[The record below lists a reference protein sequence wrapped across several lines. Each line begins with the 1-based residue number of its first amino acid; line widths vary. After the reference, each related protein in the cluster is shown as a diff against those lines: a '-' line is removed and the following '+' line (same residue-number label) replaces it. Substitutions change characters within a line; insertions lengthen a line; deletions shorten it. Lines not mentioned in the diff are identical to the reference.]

1 MAKLRYRFH
10 SLEFGDTDIH
20 LRTLRDNQQ
29 FDDPRGL
36 AEEMGI
42 SSSSWPMFGV
52 LYAAGEVLARSM
64 QHYDIRGLRILEVGC
79 GIGLSSL
86 VLNERLADITAS
98 DYHPEAEV
106 FLQYNARLNNSR
118 PIPFFRSAWADSC
131 AGIAKFDLIIG
142 SDLLYQPDHAGMLSG
157 FINQHAK
164 QACRVIIVDPQR
176 GNGPLFCRHMNGF
189 EFAHTRIRH
198 EENDAMTQ
206 PFKGHVLSF
215 SRS

>member
-1 MAKLRYRFH
+1 MAKLRFRFH

-29 FDDPRGL
+29 FDDPDGL
-36 AEEMGI
+36 AEDIGI

-52 LYAAGEVLARSM
+52 LYAAGEVLARTM
-64 QHYDIRGLRILEVGC
+64 QSYDVRGLRILEVGC

-98 DYHPEAEV
+98 DYHPQAEV
-106 FLQYNARLNNSR
+106 FLKYNARLNNSR
-118 PIPFFRSAWADSC
+118 PIPFFRSAWAESH

-157 FINQHAK
+157 FINRHAK

-176 GNGPLFCRHMNGF
+176 GNGPSFCRHMNGF
-189 EFAHTRIRH
+189 QFAHTRTRH
-198 EENDAMTQ
+198 QANAAMTQ
-206 PFKGHVLSF
+206 PFKGHVLNF

>member
-42 SSSSWPMFGV
+42 LSSSWPMFGV

-118 PIPFFRSAWADSC
+118 PIPFFRSAWAESC

-164 QACRVIIVDPQR
+164 QACSVIIVDPQR
-176 GNGPLFCRHMNGF
+176 GNGPSFCRHMNGF
-189 EFAHTRIRH
+189 EFTHTRIRH
-198 EENDAMTQ
+198 EENAAMTQ

>member
-10 SLEFGDTDIH
+10 SLEFGDVDIH

-29 FDDPRGL
+29 FDDPAGL
-36 AEEMGI
+36 AEGIGI
-42 SSSSWPMFGV
+42 SSSSWPVFGV
-52 LYAAGEVLARSM
+52 LYAAGEVLARTM
-64 QHYDIRGLRILEVGC
+64 QDYDIRGLRILEVGC

-86 VLNERLADITAS
+86 VLNQRLADITAS

-106 FLQYNARLNNSR
+106 FLQYNTRLNNSR
-118 PIPFFRSAWADSC
+118 PIPFFRSAWEESC

-164 QACRVIIVDPQR
+164 PVSRVIIVDPKR
-176 GNGPLFCRHMNGF
+176 GNGPAFCRHMEGF
-189 EFAHTRIRH
+189 EFAHTRTRH

-206 PFKGHVLSF
+206 PFKGHVFNF

>member
-29 FDDPRGL
+29 YDDPEGL
-36 AEEMGI
+36 AQKMGI

-52 LYAAGEVLARSM
+52 LYAAGEVLARTM
-64 QHYDIRGLRILEVGC
+64 QDYDITGLRILEVGC

-118 PIPFFRSAWADSC
+118 PIPFFRSAWGESC

-164 QACRVIIVDPQR
+164 AACSVIIVDPQR
-176 GNGPLFCRHMNGF
+176 GNGPSFCRHMNGF

-198 EENDAMTQ
+198 EGNNAMTQ
-206 PFKGHVLSF
+206 PFNGHVLSF